1 MYRTFTD
8 EDSTNFHFVYGFCS
22 GNGRAAAVGEV
33 YRLKVF
39 ENRLPLCFTRMIIL
53 GIMRHV
59 GLVICMGD
67 MRSVRRV
74 LVDEPEE
81 KKSLLRTR
89 HKWQSGT

>member
-1 MYRTFTD
+1 MFRTFTD

-33 YRLKVF
+33 YMLKEF
-39 ENRLPLCFTRMIIL
+39 ENRLPLCFTGMFISR
-53 GIMRHV
+53 IMRQM
-59 GLVICMGD
+59 GLVIYMGD
-67 MRSVRRV
+67 MRSVCRV
-74 LVDEPEE
+74 LVDKPEE